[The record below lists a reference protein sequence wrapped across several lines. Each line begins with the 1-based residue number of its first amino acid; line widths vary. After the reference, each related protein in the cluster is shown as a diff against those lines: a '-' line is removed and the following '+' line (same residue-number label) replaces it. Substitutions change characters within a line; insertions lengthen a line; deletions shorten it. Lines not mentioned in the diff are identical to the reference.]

1 MVLGFSDDLGRT
13 LVSRGLRAQVTNWV
27 REFCRWEYARKE
39 EKGPILGL
47 LTQFFVWRLLMMIH
61 DTDYE
66 YAESSVQETRMR
78 AS

>member
-13 LVSRGLRAQVTNWV
+13 LASRGLRVQVSDWV

-39 EKGPILGL
+39 GKGPILGL
-47 LTQFFVWRLLMMIH
+47 LTQFFVCGLLMMIH

-66 YAESSVQETRMR
+66 YVESSVQETRMR